1 MSFVLE
7 ITIFLAAAV
16 VAVPLFRLL
25 GLGAVLG
32 YLAAGVLIGPSA
44 LGLITDVDSIL
55 QLSKIGVVL
64 LLFLV
69 GLELA
74 PRRLWVMRRSIFG
87 LGLLGVTAMRIRS
100 DGGLAD
106 DAEWGFKLPEAMLIM
121 PELLAA
127 FPAARL
133 VHLVR
138 HPDSPVLC
146 REGGIGDREVLYVSE
161 VGGPDCTS
169 LGPFRCPKSLG
180 RCL

>member
-87 LGLLGVTAMRIRS
+87 LGLLGVTALS
-100 DGGLAD
+100 
-106 DAEWGFKLPEAMLIM
+106 LI
-121 PELLAA
+121 
-127 FPAARL
+127 
-133 VHLVR
+133 H
-138 HPDSPVLC
+138 
-146 REGGIGDREVLYVSE
+146 I
-161 VGGPDCTS
+161 
-169 LGPFRCPKSLG
+169 
-180 RCL
+180 